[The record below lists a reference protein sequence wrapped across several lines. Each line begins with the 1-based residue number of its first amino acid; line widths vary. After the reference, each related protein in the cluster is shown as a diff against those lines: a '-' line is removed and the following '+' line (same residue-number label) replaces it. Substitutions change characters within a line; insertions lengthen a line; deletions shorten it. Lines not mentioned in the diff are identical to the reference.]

1 IIAQHTVT
9 NPKSTMAYNDDMNK
23 VPHLNVIRLT
33 MIDEELMNNQDSTRS
48 TMIPIAI
55 PYEALERIQSLHLS
69 LPSVSM
75 ASHQNREHNS
85 ETDVDPSQ
93 RQLSILDPLSDRVS
107 TILVWKNLTVLTRED
122 KVTEFF
128 QQMKCWKKFTRKRQ
142 CLLNNISGAI
152 TGGLWAVMGPSGS
165 GKSTLL
171 NTLACRLDVNTI
183 VKGQISLNGAPYNNA
198 ELKRIAGYVIQ
209 DDLLNGNLTVYETLM
224 YTAEL
229 RLPRHF
235 TRQQHEERV
244 QEVMLALGISHVKN
258 VIVGTVLKKGISGGE
273 RKRLC
278 VGMQLLNRPQLLFL
292 DEPTSGLDSVTA
304 LDLLRTFH
312 SLAHGRSSE
321 KVVTIVCSIH
331 QPQSKIFYLFD
342 SLILLKQGNIVYQGP
357 RQQAMDVYRM
367 AGFPCPLYSNP
378 ADHLLD
384 VITPARTI
392 DDQSASS
399 EKQTDVDKLILAVQ
413 APVEIDLNMGAHKR
427 IAQMADLPKNPLWI
441 TQFFIL
447 LRRNFQEQIRS
458 SKIIVTSVIQTII
471 IAILIGCVFLQI
483 GNGQSSILRRSP
495 VIFFCAINQGIFGA
509 LMVINSFP
517 VERALSLR
525 ERASGTYYASAYFTA
540 KILADT
546 LVQAPVPVLFS
557 CIVYFLVGFQLV
569 ASKFF
574 IFTVIIILCSFAA
587 TSLALMISALC
598 KTTDMSV
605 TVLPMALEVTR
616 LFGGF
621 FLAPARLPKYFSWLD
636 ALSYIKYVYVALSL
650 NELEDLKLT
659 CTANELAAGK
669 CITEGEV
676 TIRDLGLDYISIGGC
691 IGVLFAFIIGWRVI
705 AFFGIRYLKH

>member
-1 IIAQHTVT
+1 M
-9 NPKSTMAYNDDMNK
+9 MAYNDGMNYISN
-23 VPHLNVIRLT
+23 LTVIRLT
-33 MIDEELMNNQDSTRS
+33 MDDGNLMNNQDPAWN
-48 TMIPIAI
+48 TMRPISIPD
-55 PYEALERIQSLHLS
+55 EASEKIQAS
-69 LPSVSM
+69 LPPQSSVSM
-75 ASHQNREHNS
+75 ISHQNRERNS
-85 ETDVDPSQ
+85 VTDIDPFH
-93 RQLSILDPLSDRVS
+93 RQLSILDPLSDRIS

-122 KVTEFF
+122 KVTEFCRRL
-128 QQMKCWKKFTRKRQ
+128 KCWKKLTLKRKR
-142 CLLNNISGAI
+142 LLNNISGAI

-183 VKGQISLNGAPYNNA
+183 VQGQISLNGGPYDNA
-198 ELKRIAGYVIQ
+198 ELKRIAGYVMQ
-209 DDLLNGNLTVYETLM
+209 DDLLNGNLIVYETLM

-229 RLPRHF
+229 RLPRHT
-235 TRQQHEERV
+235 TRQQREARV
-244 QEVMLALGISHVKN
+244 KEVMFALGINHVKD

-304 LDLLRTFH
+304 LDLIRTFH
-312 SLAHGRSSE
+312 SLAHGQLPE

-342 SLILLKQGNIVYQGP
+342 SLILLKQGNIIYQGP

-367 AGFPCPLYSNP
+367 AGFPCPLYTNP

-384 VITPARTI
+384 VITPMKTI
-392 DDQSASS
+392 DDQSGSF
-399 EKQTDVDKLILAVQ
+399 EKQANADKLILAIQ
-413 APVEIDLNMGAHKR
+413 APIEIDLNMGAHKR
-427 IAQMADLPKNPLWI
+427 IAQMANLPKNPLWI

-447 LRRNFQEQIRS
+447 LRRNFQEQFRS
-458 SKIIVTSVIQTII
+458 SKIILTSIIQTII
-471 IAILIGCVFLQI
+471 IAVLIGCVFLQI
-483 GNGQSSILRRSP
+483 GNGQTSIVRRSP
-495 VIFFCAINQGIFGA
+495 VIFFCAINQGVFGA

-546 LVQAPVPVLFS
+546 LVQAPIPVIFS
-557 CIVYFLVGFQLV
+557 CTVYFLVGFQMV

-574 IFTVIIILCSFAA
+574 IFTLIIILCSFAA

-598 KTTDMSV
+598 RTTAMSV

-621 FLAPARLPKYFSWLD
+621 FLAPSRLPKYFSWLD
-636 ALSYIKYVYVALSL
+636 ALCYIKYVYVGLSL
-650 NELEDLKLT
+650 NELEGLKLT
-659 CTANELAAGK
+659 CTASEEASGR
-669 CITEGEV
+669 CITDGQA
-676 TIRDLGLDYISIGGC
+676 TIQDLGLNYISIGGC
-691 IGVLFAFIIGWRVI
+691 IGALFAFIIGMRAI

>member
-1 IIAQHTVT
+1 MIA
-9 NPKSTMAYNDDMNK
+9 
-23 VPHLNVIRLT
+23 
-33 MIDEELMNNQDSTRS
+33 
-48 TMIPIAI
+48 
-55 PYEALERIQSLHLS
+55 
-69 LPSVSM
+69 
-75 ASHQNREHNS
+75 HQNREEN
-85 ETDVDPSQ
+85 TGTGVDPFQ
-93 RQLSILDPLSDRVS
+93 RHLSILDPLSDRVS

-122 KVTEFF
+122 KITEFF
-128 QQMKCWKKFTRKRQ
+128 QRIKCWKKFTPKRQ

-183 VKGQISLNGAPYNNA
+183 VQGQISLNGGPYNNA
-198 ELKRIAGYVIQ
+198 ELKRIAGYVMQ
-209 DDLLNGNLTVYETLM
+209 DDLLNGHLTVYETLM

-235 TRQQHEERV
+235 TRQQREKRV
-244 QEVMLALGISHVKN
+244 QEVMFAMGINHVKN

-304 LDLLRTFH
+304 LDLVHTFH
-312 SLAHGRSSE
+312 SLAHGRSPE

-367 AGFPCPLYSNP
+367 AGFPCPLYTNP

-384 VITPARTI
+384 VITPARTMN
-392 DDQSASS
+392 DQSVST
-399 EKQTDVDKLILAVQ
+399 EKQADADKLILAIQ

-427 IAQMADLPKNPLWI
+427 IAQMADVPKNPLWI

-447 LRRNFQEQIRS
+447 LRRNFQEQFRS
-458 SKIIVTSVIQTII
+458 SQIILTSIIQTII
-471 IAILIGCVFLQI
+471 IAVLIGCVFLQI
-483 GNGQSSILRRSP
+483 GNGQSSTLRRNP

-509 LMVINSFP
+509 LMAINSFP
-517 VERALSLR
+517 TERALSLR

-540 KILADT
+540 KVLADT

-557 CIVYFLVGFQLV
+557 CTVYFLVGFQLT
-569 ASKFF
+569 AGKFF
-574 IFTVIIILCSFAA
+574 IFVVFILLCSFAA

-605 TVLPMALEVTR
+605 TVLPMALEITR

-621 FLAPARLPKYFSWLD
+621 FLAPSRLPKYLSWLD
-636 ALSYIKYVYVALSL
+636 ALSYIKYVYVGLSL
-650 NELEDLKLT
+650 NELEGLKLT
-659 CTANELAAGK
+659 CTASELASGK
-669 CITEGEV
+669 CITDGEA

-691 IGVLFAFIIGWRVI
+691 IGVLFAFIIGCRAI